1 MKNKIFLLIFVF
13 ILSCQPIEKIEK
25 IVFDNNQLSK
35 FNIVSKLININID
48 FEVKISDPYIG
59 HTLNITPAQR
69 VFNWINE
76 NFKAIGNENTF
87 KISILDASLIKTEF
101 ENKNAKNFDEKI
113 NYKYELYYLVEFIL
127 YDDSNNLIA
136 STLIDT
142 KRSTTSGQ
150 YISLQEKENI
160 IDDLIYLSLVDLSNE
175 SQKLLLKYMGDY
187 IL

>member
-69 VFNWINE
+69 NIFNKIGVRFHGIPTTDMWYLLLILINKDE
-76 NFKAIGNENTF
+76 IARRKNQNPNLVVNF
-87 KISILDASLIKTEF
+87 SILTSSPATRQGRTTYFPIMISFKWIF
-101 ENKNAKNFDEKI
+101 E
-113 NYKYELYYLVEFIL
+113 
-127 YDDSNNLIA
+127 
-136 STLIDT
+136 
-142 KRSTTSGQ
+142 
-150 YISLQEKENI
+150 IS
-160 IDDLIYLSLVDLSNE
+160 YA
-175 SQKLLLKYMGDY
+175 
-187 IL
+187 